1 MRTKFYLRNNRK
13 FRKLIIFIFLII
25 ITINIPCLLCC
36 QIKLS
41 YSIGGIG
48 NFIAKSTGT
57 ANATI
62 TTTYSNPLILSGS
75 KCYTVSNGLVKFMPV
90 SVGKFFTTCDV
101 DLDYIRL
108 NISVFPNPAST
119 YTIIKFTNQ
128 LQLEDKFRIQ
138 VYSSG
143 GDFVRGLEVSQK
155 ALMSGYRLALNNL
168 NAGLYYIQISSN
180 TVLQSYKILKV

>member
-1 MRTKFYLRNNRK
+1 M
-13 FRKLIIFIFLII
+13 IIFIFLIV
-25 ITINIPCLLCC
+25 ITTNIPSLLCC

-48 NFIAKSTGT
+48 NFITKSAG
-57 ANATI
+57 AINI
-62 TTTYSNPLILSGS
+62 NTTTYSNPLLLSSS

-90 SVGKFFTTCDV
+90 SVGQFFTTCDV
-101 DLDYIRL
+101 NLDYIRL
-108 NISVFPNPAST
+108 NITVFPNPASS
-119 YTIIKFTNQ
+119 YTTIKFINQ
-128 LQLEDKFRIQ
+128 LQLEDKFRVQ

-143 GDFVRGLEVSQK
+143 GDLLKGFDVSQK
-155 ALMSGYRLALNNL
+155 ELMSGYRLALNNL